1 MSFAKRTGKSSG
13 KAPSTTPPVSPS
25 SMSPT
30 DLRALA
36 QALSD
41 QVQTLTAELQTA
53 QDAQDQAA
61 SLHTA
66 QLQTLRT
73 QIHDQAMEIQGW
85 EHRAASR
92 SQDLRLLL
100 ADQAVEIR
108 DLTGRLDRAS
118 RQRDVMRDDND
129 HLLREMAL
137 AGSEI
142 HQLQSQ
148 IHDLERDLE
157 DSQTA
162 RAAADVSLDR
172 LRDELR
178 LNQEEVVTNDY
189 VGSAHDGSALGS
201 ARGGSP
207 APNPPPSSPDELQD
221 TKESLERASAGRDYA
236 LEEFVRMTRLRDEI
250 QTKLADSELQ
260 RDKAAT
266 EWAAAKR
273 AQTELESKLRRT
285 SDKLKE
291 AYATAAKLR
300 DQLAAAQTQQQQLVL
315 ERDRGLSER
324 DLARRRLALVT
335 AAVSDPLPPLSGPSQ
350 AASVSAPLSEKAL
363 YHNRLLYVVGAAQQR
378 SRRASPAPTTV
389 FSPSRH
395 ISPAKRTGKSSGK
408 APSTTPPVSETLTAE
423 LQTAQDAQDQ
433 AASLHTAQLQ
443 TLRTQIH
450 DQAMEIQGWEHRAAS
465 RSQDLRLLLADQ
477 AVEIRDLTGRLDRAS
492 RQRDVMRD
500 DNDHLLR
507 ETALAGSEIH
517 QLQSQIH
524 DLERDLEDSQ
534 TAMAAAD
541 VSLDRLRDELRLT
554 QEEVVTNDYVGF
566 AHDGSAL
573 GSARGG
579 SPDAALA
586 QLSEELQ
593 DTKESLERASAGRD
607 YALEEFVRMTRL
619 RDEIQAKLADS
630 GLQRDK
636 ATTEWADAERTQTE
650 LESKLRRMSD
660 KLKKADAT
668 TAKLQDQLSAAQTQ
682 QQQLILERDRGLS
695 ERDLARRRLALVTAA
710 VSDPLPPLSGPSQAA
725 SVSAPLPT
733 VSGADSSTA
742 KRPRSTSPAPST
754 GSSRPHKQA
763 RASPKAKPKT
773 TPVSKS
779 APQAGSTSVSKAGS
793 TPAPKTSVS
802 PSKSDAGSKSG
813 STARSKSTSASKTGS
828 AATSKAGVGSK
839 AGSTAATS
847 KSGSGPKTG
856 STASKTGSV
865 ASSKTG
871 SAVSKTRS
879 TAKTGST
886 SKTGSTAG
894 PSVTTPAVP
903 RPASIGHPPARAG
916 PGKGKAKRVIPPGCG
931 LGSSEDDEGEESD
944 WSDGSGPPNR
954 SSSKHTSSSGPYPFT
969 VSDGGDDDDDD
980 DDGSPEDS
988 EEAQAAEDAL
998 EEDTRRALSQSRS
1011 EARRRSLSTP
1021 PPQVA
1026 GTAGSGGDT
1035 AGSAIQVDSDGG
1047 SGSDGGRGSPRGD
1060 GLLGSGGGGSP
1071 GGRSPGSGGGGS
1083 PHGGGSPGSPHG
1095 GGSPGSSH
1103 GMLPVAPFGPDAA
1116 FIPGR
1121 RAPVA
1126 FATRD
1131 IESWSAKKLNRVA
1144 VISMKITVLFPELPF
1159 RAEWIFPRTADAIP
1173 RAGSVDSLITRPLV
1187 EELTSAA
1194 PWDTLVTTPVDPV
1207 SFRGD
1212 VRGRLGVFDRAFR
1225 DFASKHRVAIWEGTH
1240 RFPISRSQL
1249 QGSTWLSN
1257 FNKQRGNRR
1266 SHAGRAWKRVLVIL
1280 VLAIQDGW
1288 CDVDILLDPS
1298 FLHLPRRGDKVA
1310 WFPGSV
1316 SCQAN
1321 LEDPNLH
1328 RPEPTSLLE
1337 ALREIDEAEPWR
1349 IRFRGDLS
1357 QHPGRQIQRLVGK
1370 FFNVQPK
1377 TT

>member
-1 MSFAKRTGKSSG
+1 
-13 KAPSTTPPVSPS
+13 
-25 SMSPT
+25 MSPT
-30 DLRALA
+30 DLRVLA

-61 SLHTA
+61 SLHAT
-66 QLQTLRT
+66 QLQTLRA
-73 QIHDQAMEIQGW
+73 QVHDQAMEIQGW

-142 HQLQSQ
+142 HQLQSR

-157 DSQTA
+157 DAQTA

-178 LNQEEVVTNDY
+178 LTQEEVVTNDY
-189 VGSAHDGSALGS
+189 VGSTHGGSALGS

-207 APNPPPSSPDELQD
+207 APNPPPSSPDVALAQLSEELQD
-221 TKESLERASAGRDYA
+221 TKESLEKASAGRDYA
-236 LEEFVRMTRLRDEI
+236 LEEF
-250 QTKLADSELQ
+250 
-260 RDKAAT
+260 AAT
-266 EWAAAKR
+266 EWADAKR

-291 AYATAAKLR
+291 ADATAAKLR

-350 AASVSAPLSEKAL
+350 AASVSAS
-363 YHNRLLYVVGAAQQR
+363 
-378 SRRASPAPTTV
+378 
-389 FSPSRH
+389 
-395 ISPAKRTGKSSGK
+395 
-408 APSTTPPVSETLTAE
+408 
-423 LQTAQDAQDQ
+423 
-433 AASLHTAQLQ
+433 
-443 TLRTQIH
+443 
-450 DQAMEIQGWEHRAAS
+450 
-465 RSQDLRLLLADQ
+465 
-477 AVEIRDLTGRLDRAS
+477 
-492 RQRDVMRD
+492 
-500 DNDHLLR
+500 
-507 ETALAGSEIH
+507 
-517 QLQSQIH
+517 
-524 DLERDLEDSQ
+524 
-534 TAMAAAD
+534 
-541 VSLDRLRDELRLT
+541 
-554 QEEVVTNDYVGF
+554 
-566 AHDGSAL
+566 
-573 GSARGG
+573 
-579 SPDAALA
+579 
-586 QLSEELQ
+586 
-593 DTKESLERASAGRD
+593 
-607 YALEEFVRMTRL
+607 
-619 RDEIQAKLADS
+619 
-630 GLQRDK
+630 
-636 ATTEWADAERTQTE
+636 
-650 LESKLRRMSD
+650 
-660 KLKKADAT
+660 
-668 TAKLQDQLSAAQTQ
+668 
-682 QQQLILERDRGLS
+682 
-695 ERDLARRRLALVTAA
+695 
-710 VSDPLPPLSGPSQAA
+710 
-725 SVSAPLPT
+725 LPT
-733 VSGADSSTA
+733 VSGADSSAA
-742 KRPRSTSPAPST
+742 KRPRSASPAPST
-754 GSSRPHKQA
+754 GSSRPHKQT
-763 RASPKAKPKT
+763 RASPKTKPKT
-773 TPVSKS
+773 TPVSKSAPQAGSTSKS

-793 TPAPKTSVS
+793 TPASKTSAS
-802 PSKSDAGSKSG
+802 PSKLGAGSKSG

-871 SAVSKTRS
+871 SAVSKSRS

-931 LGSSEDDEGEESD
+931 LGSSEDDEDEEAD

-969 VSDGGDDDDDD
+969 LSDECDDDDDD

-1047 SGSDGGRGSPRGD
+1047 SGSDGGRGSPRGG

-1071 GGRSPGSGGGGS
+1071 GS

-1103 GMLPVAPFGPDAA
+1103 GGGSPGSVLIPAPPNSSLPGMLPVAPFGPDAA

-1131 IESWSAKKLNRVA
+1131 IEPWSAKKLNRVA

-1173 RAGSVDSLITRPLV
+1173 RAGYVDSLITRPLV

-1212 VRGRLGVFDRAFR
+1212 VRGRLGVFVRAFR

-1240 RFPISRSQL
+1240 RFPISRNQL

-1316 SCQAN
+1316 SRQAN

-1349 IRFRGDLS
+1349 IQFRGDLS

-1370 FFNVQPK
+1370 FFSVQPK

>member
-1 MSFAKRTGKSSG
+1 MSPAKRTGKSSG

-30 DLRALA
+30 DLRVLA

-61 SLHTA
+61 SLHTT
-66 QLQTLRT
+66 QLQTLRA
-73 QIHDQAMEIQGW
+73 QVHDQAMEIQGW

-118 RQRDVMRDDND
+118 RQRDVMPDDND
-129 HLLREMAL
+129 HFLREMAL

-142 HQLQSQ
+142 HQLQSR

-162 RAAADVSLDR
+162 RAAT
-172 LRDELR
+172 DE
-178 LNQEEVVTNDY
+178 
-189 VGSAHDGSALGS
+189 
-201 ARGGSP
+201 
-207 APNPPPSSPDELQD
+207 
-221 TKESLERASAGRDYA
+221 
-236 LEEFVRMTRLRDEI
+236 
-250 QTKLADSELQ
+250 
-260 RDKAAT
+260 
-266 EWAAAKR
+266 
-273 AQTELESKLRRT
+273 
-285 SDKLKE
+285 
-291 AYATAAKLR
+291 
-300 DQLAAAQTQQQQLVL
+300 
-315 ERDRGLSER
+315 
-324 DLARRRLALVT
+324 
-335 AAVSDPLPPLSGPSQ
+335 
-350 AASVSAPLSEKAL
+350 
-363 YHNRLLYVVGAAQQR
+363 
-378 SRRASPAPTTV
+378 
-389 FSPSRH
+389 
-395 ISPAKRTGKSSGK
+395 
-408 APSTTPPVSETLTAE
+408 
-423 LQTAQDAQDQ
+423 
-433 AASLHTAQLQ
+433 
-443 TLRTQIH
+443 
-450 DQAMEIQGWEHRAAS
+450 
-465 RSQDLRLLLADQ
+465 
-477 AVEIRDLTGRLDRAS
+477 
-492 RQRDVMRD
+492 
-500 DNDHLLR
+500 
-507 ETALAGSEIH
+507 
-517 QLQSQIH
+517 
-524 DLERDLEDSQ
+524 
-534 TAMAAAD
+534 
-541 VSLDRLRDELRLT
+541 SLDRLRDELRLT
-554 QEEVVTNDYVGF
+554 QEEVVTNDYVGST
-566 AHDGSAL
+566 HGGSAL

-579 SPDAALA
+579 SPAPNPPPSSPDVALA

-630 GLQRDK
+630 ELQRDK

-710 VSDPLPPLSGPSQAA
+710 VSDPLPSLSGPSQAA

-779 APQAGSTSVSKAGS
+779 ASQAGSTSVSKAGS

-828 AATSKAGVGSK
+828 TTTSKSGSGPQIGSTASKTGPVATSKTGSTVSK
-839 AGSTAATS
+839 PGSTSKTGSTAAAS

-856 STASKTGSV
+856 STTSKTGS
-865 ASSKTG
+865 T
-871 SAVSKTRS
+871 AVSKP
-879 TAKTGST
+879 GST

-903 RPASIGHPPARAG
+903 QSASTNPPPARTG

-931 LGSSEDDEGEESD
+931 LGSSEDDEDEESD
-944 WSDGSGPPNR
+944 WSDGSGPPDR
-954 SSSKHTSSSGPYPFT
+954 SSSKRTPSSGPYPFT
-969 VSDGGDDDDDD
+969 LSDEDDDDDD
-980 DDGSPEDS
+980 DDDESPEDS
-988 EEAQAAEDAL
+988 EEARTAEEAL

-1035 AGSAIQVDSDGG
+1035 AGSAIHVDSDGG
-1047 SGSDGGRGSPRGD
+1047 SGSDGGRGSPR
-1060 GLLGSGGGGSP
+1060 
-1071 GGRSPGSGGGGS
+1071 GGS

-1095 GGSPGSSH
+1095 GGSPGSPHGGGSPGSPH
-1103 GMLPVAPFGPDAA
+1103 GGGSPGSPHGGGSPGSVLIPAPPNSSLPGMLPVAPFGPDAA

-1126 FATRD
+1126 FAARD
-1131 IESWSAKKLNRVA
+1131 IEPWSAKKLNRVA

-1173 RAGSVDSLITRPLV
+1173 RAGYVDSLITRPLV

-1212 VRGRLGVFDRAFR
+1212 VRGRLGVFVRAFR

-1240 RFPISRSQL
+1240 RFPISRNQL

-1316 SCQAN
+1316 SRQAN

-1349 IRFRGDLS
+1349 IQFRGDLS

>member
-1 MSFAKRTGKSSG
+1 TPRQDHSLISEKALHHNRLLYVVGAAQQRPRRASPASTTAFSPSRHMSPAKRTGKSSG
-13 KAPSTTPPVSPS
+13 KVPSTTPPVSPT

-30 DLRALA
+30 DLRVLA

-61 SLHTA
+61 SLHTT
-66 QLQTLRT
+66 QLQTLRA

-118 RQRDVMRDDND
+118 RQRDGDDND

-142 HQLQSQ
+142 HQLQSR

-178 LNQEEVVTNDY
+178 LTQEEVVTNDY

-207 APNPPPSSPDELQD
+207 APNPPPSSPDVALAQLSEELQD

-260 RDKAAT
+260 RDKA
-266 EWAAAKR
+266 
-273 AQTELESKLRRT
+273 
-285 SDKLKE
+285 
-291 AYATAAKLR
+291 
-300 DQLAAAQTQQQQLVL
+300 
-315 ERDRGLSER
+315 
-324 DLARRRLALVT
+324 
-335 AAVSDPLPPLSGPSQ
+335 
-350 AASVSAPLSEKAL
+350 
-363 YHNRLLYVVGAAQQR
+363 
-378 SRRASPAPTTV
+378 
-389 FSPSRH
+389 
-395 ISPAKRTGKSSGK
+395 
-408 APSTTPPVSETLTAE
+408 
-423 LQTAQDAQDQ
+423 
-433 AASLHTAQLQ
+433 
-443 TLRTQIH
+443 
-450 DQAMEIQGWEHRAAS
+450 
-465 RSQDLRLLLADQ
+465 
-477 AVEIRDLTGRLDRAS
+477 
-492 RQRDVMRD
+492 
-500 DNDHLLR
+500 
-507 ETALAGSEIH
+507 
-517 QLQSQIH
+517 
-524 DLERDLEDSQ
+524 
-534 TAMAAAD
+534 
-541 VSLDRLRDELRLT
+541 
-554 QEEVVTNDYVGF
+554 
-566 AHDGSAL
+566 
-573 GSARGG
+573 
-579 SPDAALA
+579 
-586 QLSEELQ
+586 
-593 DTKESLERASAGRD
+593 
-607 YALEEFVRMTRL
+607 
-619 RDEIQAKLADS
+619 
-630 GLQRDK
+630 
-636 ATTEWADAERTQTE
+636 TTEWADAERALTE

-695 ERDLARRRLALVTAA
+695 ERDLAHRRLALVTAA

-773 TPVSKS
+773 NPVSKS

-793 TPAPKTSVS
+793 TPAPKTSIS

-813 STARSKSTSASKTGS
+813 STARSKSTSASKTGPV
-828 AATSKAGVGSK
+828 ATSKTGSTVSK
-839 AGSTAATS
+839 PGSTSKTGSTAAAS

-856 STASKTGSV
+856 PTASKAGSV
-865 ASSKTG
+865 APSKTG
-871 SAVSKTRS
+871 SAVSKSGS

-886 SKTGSTAG
+886 AVSKSGSASKTGSTAG
-894 PSVTTPAVP
+894 PSVTTPIVP
-903 RPASIGHPPARAG
+903 QSASTNPPPARTG

-931 LGSSEDDEGEESD
+931 LGSSEDDEDEESD

-954 SSSKHTSSSGPYPFT
+954 SSSKRTPSAGPYPFT
-969 VSDGGDDDDDD
+969 LSDEDADDDDDD
-980 DDGSPEDS
+980 DESPEDS
-988 EEAQAAEDAL
+988 EEARTAEEAL

-1026 GTAGSGGDT
+1026 GTAGSGGAT
-1035 AGSAIQVDSDGG
+1035 AGSAIHVDSDGG
-1047 SGSDGGRGSPRGD
+1047 SGSDGGRGSPRGG
-1060 GLLGSGGGGSP
+1060 GLLGSGGGGAP
-1071 GGRSPGSGGGGS
+1071 GGGSPGSGGGGS

-1095 GGSPGSSH
+1095 GGSPGSPHGGGSPGSVLIPAPPNSSLP

-1121 RAPVA
+1121 RAP
-1126 FATRD
+1126 
-1131 IESWSAKKLNRVA
+1131 
-1144 VISMKITVLFPELPF
+1144 ITVLFPELPF

-1173 RAGSVDSLITRPLV
+1173 SAGYVDSLITRPLV

-1212 VRGRLGVFDRAFR
+1212 VRGRLGVFVRAFR

-1240 RFPISRSQL
+1240 RFPISRNQL
-1249 QGSTWLSN
+1249 QGLTWLSN

-1298 FLHLPRRGDKVA
+1298 FLHLPRRGD
-1310 WFPGSV
+1310 
-1316 SCQAN
+1316 
-1321 LEDPNLH
+1321 
-1328 RPEPTSLLE
+1328 
-1337 ALREIDEAEPWR
+1337 
-1349 IRFRGDLS
+1349 
-1357 QHPGRQIQRLVGK
+1357 
-1370 FFNVQPK
+1370 
-1377 TT
+1377 

>member
-1 MSFAKRTGKSSG
+1 HFTTIASCTWSALHNSVHDVHHQHPQPLSPLRDTCLPPSVPDKSSG
-13 KAPSTTPPVSPS
+13 KVPSTTPPASPS

-30 DLRALA
+30 DLRVLA

-61 SLHTA
+61 SLHTT
-66 QLQTLRT
+66 QLQTLRA

-142 HQLQSQ
+142 HQLQSR

-178 LNQEEVVTNDY
+178 LTQEEVVTNDY
-189 VGSAHDGSALGS
+189 VGSTHGGSALGS

-207 APNPPPSSPDELQD
+207 APNPPPSSPD
-221 TKESLERASAGRDYA
+221 
-236 LEEFVRMTRLRDEI
+236 V
-250 QTKLADSELQ
+250 
-260 RDKAAT
+260 
-266 EWAAAKR
+266 
-273 AQTELESKLRRT
+273 
-285 SDKLKE
+285 
-291 AYATAAKLR
+291 
-300 DQLAAAQTQQQQLVL
+300 
-315 ERDRGLSER
+315 
-324 DLARRRLALVT
+324 
-335 AAVSDPLPPLSGPSQ
+335 
-350 AASVSAPLSEKAL
+350 
-363 YHNRLLYVVGAAQQR
+363 
-378 SRRASPAPTTV
+378 
-389 FSPSRH
+389 
-395 ISPAKRTGKSSGK
+395 
-408 APSTTPPVSETLTAE
+408 
-423 LQTAQDAQDQ
+423 
-433 AASLHTAQLQ
+433 
-443 TLRTQIH
+443 
-450 DQAMEIQGWEHRAAS
+450 
-465 RSQDLRLLLADQ
+465 
-477 AVEIRDLTGRLDRAS
+477 
-492 RQRDVMRD
+492 
-500 DNDHLLR
+500 
-507 ETALAGSEIH
+507 
-517 QLQSQIH
+517 
-524 DLERDLEDSQ
+524 
-534 TAMAAAD
+534 
-541 VSLDRLRDELRLT
+541 
-554 QEEVVTNDYVGF
+554 
-566 AHDGSAL
+566 
-573 GSARGG
+573 
-579 SPDAALA
+579 ALA

-619 RDEIQAKLADS
+619 RDEIQMKLADS
-630 GLQRDK
+630 ELQRDK
-636 ATTEWADAERTQTE
+636 ATTEWADAERALTE
-650 LESKLRRMSD
+650 LESKLRRMITPYSLVIVNLGD

-668 TAKLQDQLSAAQTQ
+668 TAKLQDQLSAVQTQ

-742 KRPRSTSPAPST
+742 KRPRSTSPTPST

-802 PSKSDAGSKSG
+802 PSKSGAESKSG
-813 STARSKSTSASKTGS
+813 STARSKSTSASKTGPV
-828 AATSKAGVGSK
+828 ATSKTGSTVSK
-839 AGSTAATS
+839 PGSTVSKPGSTSKTGSTAAAS

-856 STASKTGSV
+856 STASKAGSV
-865 ASSKTG
+865 APSKTG
-871 SAVSKTRS
+871 SAVSKSGS

-886 SKTGSTAG
+886 AASKSGSASKTGSTAG
-894 PSVTTPAVP
+894 PSVTTPIVP
-903 RPASIGHPPARAG
+903 QSASTNPPPARTG

-931 LGSSEDDEGEESD
+931 LGSSEDDEDEESD

-954 SSSKHTSSSGPYPFT
+954 SSSKRTPSVGPYPFT
-969 VSDGGDDDDDD
+969 LSDEDADDDDDD
-980 DDGSPEDS
+980 DESPEDS
-988 EEAQAAEDAL
+988 EEARTAEEAL
-998 EEDTRRALSQSRS
+998 KEDTRRALSQSRS

-1026 GTAGSGGDT
+1026 GTAGSGGAT
-1035 AGSAIQVDSDGG
+1035 AGSAIRVDSDGG
-1047 SGSDGGRGSPRGD
+1047 SGSDGGRGSPRGG
-1060 GLLGSGGGGSP
+1060 GLLGSGGGGAP
-1071 GGRSPGSGGGGS
+1071 GGGSPGSGGGGRLMVVDLQDR
-1083 PHGGGSPGSPHG
+1083 P
-1095 GGSPGSSH
+1095 
-1103 GMLPVAPFGPDAA
+1103 MVADPRDRLTVADPRDRLTVAD
-1116 FIPGR
+1116 PLDL

-1126 FATRD
+1126 FAARD
-1131 IESWSAKKLNRVA
+1131 IEPWSAKKLNRVA
-1144 VISMKITVLFPELPF
+1144 IISMKITVLFPELPF
-1159 RAEWIFPRTADAIP
+1159 RAEWIFPRTVDAIP
-1173 RAGSVDSLITRPLV
+1173 RAGYVDSLITRPLV

-1212 VRGRLGVFDRAFR
+1212 VRGRLGVSVRAFR

-1240 RFPISRSQL
+1240 RFPISRNQL

-1288 CDVDILLDPS
+1288 CDVDILLIHPSCIFPDAGIRWLGFRDPY
-1298 FLHLPRRGDKVA
+1298 PVK
-1310 WFPGSV
+1310 
-1316 SCQAN
+1316 
-1321 LEDPNLH
+1321 
-1328 RPEPTSLLE
+1328 PT
-1337 ALREIDEAEPWR
+1337 W
-1349 IRFRGDLS
+1349 
-1357 QHPGRQIQRLVGK
+1357 
-1370 FFNVQPK
+1370 
-1377 TT
+1377 

>member
-1 MSFAKRTGKSSG
+1 MSPAKRTGKSSG
-13 KAPSTTPPVSPS
+13 KAPSTTPPASPS

-30 DLRALA
+30 DLRVLA

-41 QVQTLTAELQTA
+41 QVQALTAELQTA

-61 SLHTA
+61 SLHTT
-66 QLQTLRT
+66 QLPTLRA

-178 LNQEEVVTNDY
+178 LTQEEVVTSDY

-207 APNPPPSSPDELQD
+207 APNPPPSSPD
-221 TKESLERASAGRDYA
+221 
-236 LEEFVRMTRLRDEI
+236 V
-250 QTKLADSELQ
+250 
-260 RDKAAT
+260 
-266 EWAAAKR
+266 
-273 AQTELESKLRRT
+273 
-285 SDKLKE
+285 
-291 AYATAAKLR
+291 
-300 DQLAAAQTQQQQLVL
+300 
-315 ERDRGLSER
+315 
-324 DLARRRLALVT
+324 
-335 AAVSDPLPPLSGPSQ
+335 
-350 AASVSAPLSEKAL
+350 
-363 YHNRLLYVVGAAQQR
+363 
-378 SRRASPAPTTV
+378 
-389 FSPSRH
+389 
-395 ISPAKRTGKSSGK
+395 
-408 APSTTPPVSETLTAE
+408 
-423 LQTAQDAQDQ
+423 
-433 AASLHTAQLQ
+433 
-443 TLRTQIH
+443 
-450 DQAMEIQGWEHRAAS
+450 
-465 RSQDLRLLLADQ
+465 
-477 AVEIRDLTGRLDRAS
+477 
-492 RQRDVMRD
+492 
-500 DNDHLLR
+500 
-507 ETALAGSEIH
+507 
-517 QLQSQIH
+517 
-524 DLERDLEDSQ
+524 
-534 TAMAAAD
+534 
-541 VSLDRLRDELRLT
+541 
-554 QEEVVTNDYVGF
+554 
-566 AHDGSAL
+566 
-573 GSARGG
+573 
-579 SPDAALA
+579 ALA

-630 GLQRDK
+630 ELQRDK
-636 ATTEWADAERTQTE
+636 ATTEWADAERALTE

-660 KLKKADAT
+660 KLKKAGAT

-682 QQQLILERDRGLS
+682 QQQLILGRDRGLS

-773 TPVSKS
+773 APVSKS
-779 APQAGSTSVSKAGS
+779 APQAGSTSLSKAGS

-802 PSKSDAGSKSG
+802 PSKSGAGSKSG
-813 STARSKSTSASKTGS
+813 STARSKSTSASKTGPV
-828 AATSKAGVGSK
+828 ATSKTGSTVSK
-839 AGSTAATS
+839 PGSTSKTGSTAAAS

-856 STASKTGSV
+856 STASKAGSV
-865 ASSKTG
+865 APSKTG
-871 SAVSKTRS
+871 SAVSKSGS

-886 SKTGSTAG
+886 AVSKPGSASKTGSTAG

-903 RPASIGHPPARAG
+903 QPASTNPPPARTG

-931 LGSSEDDEGEESD
+931 LGSSEDDEDEDSD

-954 SSSKHTSSSGPYPFT
+954 SSSKRTPSAGPYPFT
-969 VSDGGDDDDDD
+969 LSDEDDDDDD
-980 DDGSPEDS
+980 DDDESPEDS
-988 EEAQAAEDAL
+988 EEARTAEEAL
-998 EEDTRRALSQSRS
+998 KEDTRRALSQSRS

-1026 GTAGSGGDT
+1026 GTAGSGGAT
-1035 AGSAIQVDSDGG
+1035 AGSAIHVDSDGG
-1047 SGSDGGRGSPRGD
+1047 SGSDG
-1060 GLLGSGGGGSP
+1060 
-1071 GGRSPGSGGGGS
+1071 S
-1083 PHGGGSPGSPHG
+1083 PHGGGSPGSVLIPA
-1095 GGSPGSSH
+1095 PPNSSLP
-1103 GMLPVAPFGPDAA
+1103 GMLPAAPFGPDAA

-1126 FATRD
+1126 FAARD
-1131 IESWSAKKLNRVA
+1131 IEPWSAKKLNRVA
-1144 VISMKITVLFPELPF
+1144 IISMKITVLFPELPF

-1173 RAGSVDSLITRPLV
+1173 RAGYVDSLITRPLV

-1212 VRGRLGVFDRAFR
+1212 VRGRLGVFVRAFR

-1240 RFPISRSQL
+1240 RFPISRNQL

-1280 VLAIQDGW
+1280 VLAIQDG
-1288 CDVDILLDPS
+1288 
-1298 FLHLPRRGDKVA
+1298 
-1310 WFPGSV
+1310 
-1316 SCQAN
+1316 
-1321 LEDPNLH
+1321 
-1328 RPEPTSLLE
+1328 
-1337 ALREIDEAEPWR
+1337 
-1349 IRFRGDLS
+1349 
-1357 QHPGRQIQRLVGK
+1357 
-1370 FFNVQPK
+1370 
-1377 TT
+1377 

>member
-1 MSFAKRTGKSSG
+1 TPRQDHSLISEKALHHNRLLYVVGAAQQRSRRASPASTTAFSSSRHMSPAKRTGKSSG
-13 KAPSTTPPVSPS
+13 KVPSTTPPVSPS

-30 DLRALA
+30 DLRVLA

-61 SLHTA
+61 SLHTT
-66 QLQTLRT
+66 QLQTLRA

-142 HQLQSQ
+142 HQLQSR

-178 LNQEEVVTNDY
+178 LTQEEVVTNDY

-207 APNPPPSSPDELQD
+207 APNPPPSSPDVALAQLSEELQD

-260 RDKAAT
+260 RDKA
-266 EWAAAKR
+266 
-273 AQTELESKLRRT
+273 
-285 SDKLKE
+285 
-291 AYATAAKLR
+291 
-300 DQLAAAQTQQQQLVL
+300 
-315 ERDRGLSER
+315 
-324 DLARRRLALVT
+324 
-335 AAVSDPLPPLSGPSQ
+335 
-350 AASVSAPLSEKAL
+350 
-363 YHNRLLYVVGAAQQR
+363 
-378 SRRASPAPTTV
+378 
-389 FSPSRH
+389 
-395 ISPAKRTGKSSGK
+395 
-408 APSTTPPVSETLTAE
+408 
-423 LQTAQDAQDQ
+423 
-433 AASLHTAQLQ
+433 
-443 TLRTQIH
+443 
-450 DQAMEIQGWEHRAAS
+450 
-465 RSQDLRLLLADQ
+465 
-477 AVEIRDLTGRLDRAS
+477 
-492 RQRDVMRD
+492 
-500 DNDHLLR
+500 
-507 ETALAGSEIH
+507 
-517 QLQSQIH
+517 
-524 DLERDLEDSQ
+524 
-534 TAMAAAD
+534 
-541 VSLDRLRDELRLT
+541 
-554 QEEVVTNDYVGF
+554 
-566 AHDGSAL
+566 
-573 GSARGG
+573 
-579 SPDAALA
+579 
-586 QLSEELQ
+586 
-593 DTKESLERASAGRD
+593 
-607 YALEEFVRMTRL
+607 
-619 RDEIQAKLADS
+619 
-630 GLQRDK
+630 
-636 ATTEWADAERTQTE
+636 TTEWADAERALTE

-773 TPVSKS
+773 NPVSKS

-802 PSKSDAGSKSG
+802 PSKSGAGSKSG
-813 STARSKSTSASKTGS
+813 STARSKSTSASKTGPV
-828 AATSKAGVGSK
+828 ATSKTGSTVSK
-839 AGSTAATS
+839 PGSTSKTGSTAAAS

-856 STASKTGSV
+856 STASKAGSV
-865 ASSKTG
+865 APSKTG
-871 SAVSKTRS
+871 SAVSKSGS

-886 SKTGSTAG
+886 AVSKSGSASKTGSTAG
-894 PSVTTPAVP
+894 PSVTTPIVP
-903 RPASIGHPPARAG
+903 QSASTNPPPARTG

-931 LGSSEDDEGEESD
+931 LGSSEDDEDEESD

-954 SSSKHTSSSGPYPFT
+954 SSSKRTPSAGPYPFT
-969 VSDGGDDDDDD
+969 LSDEDADDATMTTRVQRIQRRLEPLRRPWRKTRGGLYPNPDPKPGGDP
-980 DDGSPEDS
+980 S
-988 EEAQAAEDAL
+988 
-998 EEDTRRALSQSRS
+998 
-1011 EARRRSLSTP
+1011 RRRLHKSLAQPDPEAPLRDLRSAST
-1021 PPQVA
+1021 V
-1026 GTAGSGGDT
+1026 T
-1035 AGSAIQVDSDGG
+1035 VDRAVMVG
-1047 SGSDGGRGSPRGD
+1047 GGRLVVADSLD
-1060 GLLGSGGGGSP
+1060 LAE
-1071 GGRSPGSGGGGS
+1071 GGRLVADLPDLVEGGS

-1095 GGSPGSSH
+1095 GGSPGSPHGGGSPGSVLIPAPPNSSLP

-1126 FATRD
+1126 FAARD
-1131 IESWSAKKLNRVA
+1131 IEPWSAKKLNRVA
-1144 VISMKITVLFPELPF
+1144 IISMKITVLFPELPF

-1173 RAGSVDSLITRPLV
+1173 RAGYVDSLITRPLV

-1212 VRGRLGVFDRAFR
+1212 VRGRLGVFVRAFR

-1240 RFPISRSQL
+1240 RFPISRNQL

-1298 FLHLPRRGDKVA
+1298 FLHLPRRGD
-1310 WFPGSV
+1310 
-1316 SCQAN
+1316 
-1321 LEDPNLH
+1321 
-1328 RPEPTSLLE
+1328 
-1337 ALREIDEAEPWR
+1337 
-1349 IRFRGDLS
+1349 
-1357 QHPGRQIQRLVGK
+1357 
-1370 FFNVQPK
+1370 
-1377 TT
+1377 

>member
-1 MSFAKRTGKSSG
+1 MSPAKRTGKSSG

-30 DLRALA
+30 DLRVLA

-61 SLHTA
+61 SLHAT
-66 QLQTLRT
+66 QLQTLRA
-73 QIHDQAMEIQGW
+73 QVHDQAMEIQGW

-118 RQRDVMRDDND
+118 RQRD
-129 HLLREMAL
+129 
-137 AGSEI
+137 
-142 HQLQSQ
+142 
-148 IHDLERDLE
+148 
-157 DSQTA
+157 TA
-162 RAAADVSLDR
+162 RAAV
-172 LRDELR
+172 
-178 LNQEEVVTNDY
+178 
-189 VGSAHDGSALGS
+189 
-201 ARGGSP
+201 
-207 APNPPPSSPDELQD
+207 
-221 TKESLERASAGRDYA
+221 
-236 LEEFVRMTRLRDEI
+236 
-250 QTKLADSELQ
+250 
-260 RDKAAT
+260 
-266 EWAAAKR
+266 
-273 AQTELESKLRRT
+273 
-285 SDKLKE
+285 
-291 AYATAAKLR
+291 
-300 DQLAAAQTQQQQLVL
+300 
-315 ERDRGLSER
+315 
-324 DLARRRLALVT
+324 
-335 AAVSDPLPPLSGPSQ
+335 
-350 AASVSAPLSEKAL
+350 
-363 YHNRLLYVVGAAQQR
+363 
-378 SRRASPAPTTV
+378 
-389 FSPSRH
+389 
-395 ISPAKRTGKSSGK
+395 
-408 APSTTPPVSETLTAE
+408 
-423 LQTAQDAQDQ
+423 
-433 AASLHTAQLQ
+433 
-443 TLRTQIH
+443 
-450 DQAMEIQGWEHRAAS
+450 
-465 RSQDLRLLLADQ
+465 
-477 AVEIRDLTGRLDRAS
+477 
-492 RQRDVMRD
+492 
-500 DNDHLLR
+500 
-507 ETALAGSEIH
+507 
-517 QLQSQIH
+517 
-524 DLERDLEDSQ
+524 
-534 TAMAAAD
+534 D

-554 QEEVVTNDYVGF
+554 QEEVVTNDYVGST
-566 AHDGSAL
+566 HGGSAL

-579 SPDAALA
+579 SPAPNPPPSSPDVALA

-630 GLQRDK
+630 ELQRDK
-636 ATTEWADAERTQTE
+636 AATEWADANRTQTE
-650 LESKLRRMSD
+650 LESKLRRTRSRCD
-660 KLKKADAT
+660 HRETPGSTLRSPNSVATADPGARSWLVEAGFGTST
-668 TAKLQDQLSAAQTQ
+668 TGAGDSCRFGST
-682 QQQLILERDRGLS
+682 S
-695 ERDLARRRLALVTAA
+695 
-710 VSDPLPPLSGPSQAA
+710 PLSGPSQAA

-733 VSGADSSTA
+733 VSGADSSAA
-742 KRPRSTSPAPST
+742 KRPRSASPAPST

-763 RASPKAKPKT
+763 RASPKTKPKT

-793 TPAPKTSVS
+793 TPASKTSAS
-802 PSKSDAGSKSG
+802 PSKLGAGSKSG

-828 AATSKAGVGSK
+828 TATSKSGSGPQTGSTASKTGPVATSKAGVGSK

-865 ASSKTG
+865 APSKTG
-871 SAVSKTRS
+871 SAVSKSGS

-903 RPASIGHPPARAG
+903 RPASIDHPPARAG

-931 LGSSEDDEGEESD
+931 LGSSEDDEDEESD

-969 VSDGGDDDDDD
+969 LSDEDDDDDDD

-988 EEAQAAEDAL
+988 EEAQAAEDVL

-1047 SGSDGGRGSPRGD
+1047 SGSDGGRGSPRGG

-1071 GGRSPGSGGGGS
+1071 GGGSPGSGGGGSPHGGRSPGS

-1103 GMLPVAPFGPDAA
+1103 GGGSPGSVLIPAPPNSSLPGMLPVAPFGPDAA

-1131 IESWSAKKLNRVA
+1131 IEPWSAKKLNRVA

-1173 RAGSVDSLITRPLV
+1173 RAGYVDSLITRPLV

-1212 VRGRLGVFDRAFR
+1212 VRGRLGVFVRAFR

-1240 RFPISRSQL
+1240 RFPISRNQL

-1316 SCQAN
+1316 SRQAN
-1321 LEDPNLH
+1321 LEDPSLH
-1328 RPEPTSLLE
+1328 HPEPTSLLE

-1349 IRFRGDLS
+1349 IQFRGDLS

>member
-1 MSFAKRTGKSSG
+1 MSPAKRTGKSSG

-30 DLRALA
+30 DLRVLA

-162 RAAADVSLDR
+162 GAAADVSLDR

-178 LNQEEVVTNDY
+178 LTKEEVVTNDY
-189 VGSAHDGSALGS
+189 VGSAHGGSALGS

-207 APNPPPSSPDELQD
+207 APNPPPSSPD
-221 TKESLERASAGRDYA
+221 
-236 LEEFVRMTRLRDEI
+236 V
-250 QTKLADSELQ
+250 
-260 RDKAAT
+260 
-266 EWAAAKR
+266 
-273 AQTELESKLRRT
+273 
-285 SDKLKE
+285 
-291 AYATAAKLR
+291 
-300 DQLAAAQTQQQQLVL
+300 
-315 ERDRGLSER
+315 
-324 DLARRRLALVT
+324 
-335 AAVSDPLPPLSGPSQ
+335 
-350 AASVSAPLSEKAL
+350 
-363 YHNRLLYVVGAAQQR
+363 
-378 SRRASPAPTTV
+378 
-389 FSPSRH
+389 
-395 ISPAKRTGKSSGK
+395 
-408 APSTTPPVSETLTAE
+408 
-423 LQTAQDAQDQ
+423 
-433 AASLHTAQLQ
+433 
-443 TLRTQIH
+443 
-450 DQAMEIQGWEHRAAS
+450 
-465 RSQDLRLLLADQ
+465 
-477 AVEIRDLTGRLDRAS
+477 
-492 RQRDVMRD
+492 
-500 DNDHLLR
+500 
-507 ETALAGSEIH
+507 
-517 QLQSQIH
+517 
-524 DLERDLEDSQ
+524 
-534 TAMAAAD
+534 
-541 VSLDRLRDELRLT
+541 
-554 QEEVVTNDYVGF
+554 
-566 AHDGSAL
+566 
-573 GSARGG
+573 
-579 SPDAALA
+579 ALA

-630 GLQRDK
+630 ELQRDK
-636 ATTEWADAERTQTE
+636 ATTEWADAERALTE

-856 STASKTGSV
+856 STASKTGS
-865 ASSKTG
+865 
-871 SAVSKTRS
+871 
-879 TAKTGST
+879 
-886 SKTGSTAG
+886 TGSTAG

-931 LGSSEDDEGEESD
+931 LGSSEDDEDEESD

-969 VSDGGDDDDDD
+969 LSDGGDDDDDD

-1083 PHGGGSPGSPHG
+1083 PHGGGSSGSPHGGGSPGSPHG

-1103 GMLPVAPFGPDAA
+1103 GGGSPGSVLIPAPPNSSLPGMLPVAPFGPDAA

-1131 IESWSAKKLNRVA
+1131 IEPWSAKKLNRVA

-1173 RAGSVDSLITRPLV
+1173 RAGYVDSLITRPLV

-1212 VRGRLGVFDRAFR
+1212 VRGRLGVFVRAFR

-1240 RFPISRSQL
+1240 RFPISRNQL

-1316 SCQAN
+1316 SRQAN

-1349 IRFRGDLS
+1349 IQFRGDLS

-1370 FFNVQPK
+1370 FFNV
-1377 TT
+1377 

>member
-1 MSFAKRTGKSSG
+1 
-13 KAPSTTPPVSPS
+13 
-25 SMSPT
+25 
-30 DLRALA
+30 
-36 QALSD
+36 
-41 QVQTLTAELQTA
+41 
-53 QDAQDQAA
+53 
-61 SLHTA
+61 
-66 QLQTLRT
+66 
-73 QIHDQAMEIQGW
+73 MEIQGW

-162 RAAADVSLDR
+162 
-172 LRDELR
+172 
-178 LNQEEVVTNDY
+178 
-189 VGSAHDGSALGS
+189 G
-201 ARGGSP
+201 
-207 APNPPPSSPDELQD
+207 
-221 TKESLERASAGRDYA
+221 
-236 LEEFVRMTRLRDEI
+236 
-250 QTKLADSELQ
+250 
-260 RDKAAT
+260 
-266 EWAAAKR
+266 
-273 AQTELESKLRRT
+273 
-285 SDKLKE
+285 
-291 AYATAAKLR
+291 
-300 DQLAAAQTQQQQLVL
+300 
-315 ERDRGLSER
+315 
-324 DLARRRLALVT
+324 
-335 AAVSDPLPPLSGPSQ
+335 
-350 AASVSAPLSEKAL
+350 
-363 YHNRLLYVVGAAQQR
+363 
-378 SRRASPAPTTV
+378 
-389 FSPSRH
+389 
-395 ISPAKRTGKSSGK
+395 
-408 APSTTPPVSETLTAE
+408 
-423 LQTAQDAQDQ
+423 
-433 AASLHTAQLQ
+433 
-443 TLRTQIH
+443 
-450 DQAMEIQGWEHRAAS
+450 
-465 RSQDLRLLLADQ
+465 
-477 AVEIRDLTGRLDRAS
+477 
-492 RQRDVMRD
+492 
-500 DNDHLLR
+500 
-507 ETALAGSEIH
+507 
-517 QLQSQIH
+517 
-524 DLERDLEDSQ
+524 
-534 TAMAAAD
+534 AAAD

-554 QEEVVTNDYVGF
+554 QEEVVTNDYVGST
-566 AHDGSAL
+566 HGGSAV

-579 SPDAALA
+579 SPAPNPPPSSPDVALA

-593 DTKESLERASAGRD
+593 DTKESPERASAGRD

-630 GLQRDK
+630 ELQRDK
-636 ATTEWADAERTQTE
+636 ATTEWADAKRTHTE

-660 KLKKADAT
+660 KLKEADAT

-710 VSDPLPPLSGPSQAA
+710 VSNPLPPLSGPSQAA

-733 VSGADSSTA
+733 VSGTDSSTA

-773 TPVSKS
+773 TPVSKTAS
-779 APQAGSTSVSKAGS
+779 QAGSTSASKAGS
-793 TPAPKTSVS
+793 TSASKTSAS
-802 PSKSDAGSKSG
+802 LSKSGAGSKSG
-813 STARSKSTSASKTGS
+813 STARSKSTSVSKTGS
-828 AATSKAGVGSK
+828 ATTAKSGSGPQTGSTAPKTGSVASSKAGVGSK
-839 AGSTAATS
+839 TGSATATSKSISGPQTGCTASKTGSVASSKAGVGSKTGSTAKAGSTAVSKPGSASKTGSTAAAS

-856 STASKTGSV
+856 STTSKTGSTT
-865 ASSKTG
+865 SKTG
-871 SAVSKTRS
+871 STAVSKP
-879 TAKTGST
+879 GST

-903 RPASIGHPPARAG
+903 QSASTNPPPARTG
-916 PGKGKAKRVIPPGCG
+916 PGKGKAKRVIPPGWG
-931 LGSSEDDEGEESD
+931 LGSSEDDEDEESD
-944 WSDGSGPPNR
+944 WSDGSGPPDR
-954 SSSKHTSSSGPYPFT
+954 SSSKRTPSSGPYPFT
-969 VSDGGDDDDDD
+969 LSDEDDDDDD
-980 DDGSPEDS
+980 DDDESPEDS
-988 EEAQAAEDAL
+988 EEARAAEEGL

-1026 GTAGSGGDT
+1026 GTAGSRGAT
-1035 AGSAIQVDSDGG
+1035 AGSAIRVDSDGG
-1047 SGSDGGRGSPRGD
+1047 SGSDGGRGSPRGG
-1060 GLLGSGGGGSP
+1060 GLLGSGGGGRLVADLP
-1071 GGRSPGSGGGGS
+1071 DLVEGGRLMVVDLQDRPMVAV
-1083 PHGGGSPGSPHG
+1083 PQDRLMVADPRDRLMVADPRDRLMVADPRDHLT
-1095 GGSPGSSH
+1095 

-1126 FATRD
+1126 FAARD
-1131 IESWSAKKLNRVA
+1131 IEPWSAKKLNRVA

-1173 RAGSVDSLITRPLV
+1173 RAGYVGSLITRPLV

-1212 VRGRLGVFDRAFR
+1212 VRGRLGVFVRAFR

-1240 RFPISRSQL
+1240 RFPISRNQL
-1249 QGSTWLSN
+1249 QGLPWLSN

-1280 VLAIQDGW
+1280 VLTIQDGW

-1316 SCQAN
+1316 SRQAN

-1349 IRFRGDLS
+1349 IQFRGDLS

>member
-1 MSFAKRTGKSSG
+1 MSPAKRTGKSSG
-13 KAPSTTPPVSPS
+13 KVPFTTPPVSPS

-30 DLRALA
+30 DLRVLA

-61 SLHTA
+61 SLHTT
-66 QLQTLRT
+66 QLQTLRA

-85 EHRAASR
+85 EHRAPSR

-129 HLLREMAL
+129 HLIREMAL

-142 HQLQSQ
+142 HQLQSR
-148 IHDLERDLE
+148 IHDLGRDLE

-178 LNQEEVVTNDY
+178 LTQEEVVTSDY
-189 VGSAHDGSALGS
+189 VGSAHGGSALGS

-207 APNPPPSSPDELQD
+207 APNPPPSSPD
-221 TKESLERASAGRDYA
+221 
-236 LEEFVRMTRLRDEI
+236 V
-250 QTKLADSELQ
+250 
-260 RDKAAT
+260 
-266 EWAAAKR
+266 
-273 AQTELESKLRRT
+273 
-285 SDKLKE
+285 
-291 AYATAAKLR
+291 
-300 DQLAAAQTQQQQLVL
+300 
-315 ERDRGLSER
+315 
-324 DLARRRLALVT
+324 
-335 AAVSDPLPPLSGPSQ
+335 
-350 AASVSAPLSEKAL
+350 
-363 YHNRLLYVVGAAQQR
+363 
-378 SRRASPAPTTV
+378 
-389 FSPSRH
+389 
-395 ISPAKRTGKSSGK
+395 
-408 APSTTPPVSETLTAE
+408 
-423 LQTAQDAQDQ
+423 
-433 AASLHTAQLQ
+433 
-443 TLRTQIH
+443 
-450 DQAMEIQGWEHRAAS
+450 
-465 RSQDLRLLLADQ
+465 
-477 AVEIRDLTGRLDRAS
+477 
-492 RQRDVMRD
+492 
-500 DNDHLLR
+500 
-507 ETALAGSEIH
+507 
-517 QLQSQIH
+517 
-524 DLERDLEDSQ
+524 
-534 TAMAAAD
+534 
-541 VSLDRLRDELRLT
+541 
-554 QEEVVTNDYVGF
+554 
-566 AHDGSAL
+566 
-573 GSARGG
+573 
-579 SPDAALA
+579 ALA

-630 GLQRDK
+630 ELQRDK
-636 ATTEWADAERTQTE
+636 ATTEWADAERALTE

-668 TAKLQDQLSAAQTQ
+668 TAKLQDQLSAAQAQ

-725 SVSAPLPT
+725 SVSAPLPM

-773 TPVSKS
+773 NPVSKS
-779 APQAGSTSVSKAGS
+779 APHAGSTSVSKAGS

-802 PSKSDAGSKSG
+802 PSKSGARSKSG
-813 STARSKSTSASKTGS
+813 STARSKSTSASKTGPV
-828 AATSKAGVGSK
+828 ATSKTGSTVSKPGSTSK
-839 AGSTAATS
+839 AGSTAAAS

-856 STASKTGSV
+856 STASKAGSV
-865 ASSKTG
+865 APSKTG
-871 SAVSKTRS
+871 SAVSKSGS

-886 SKTGSTAG
+886 AVSKSGSASKTGSTAG
-894 PSVTTPAVP
+894 PSVTTPIVP
-903 RPASIGHPPARAG
+903 QSAATNPPPARTG

-931 LGSSEDDEGEESD
+931 LGSSEDDEDEDSD

-954 SSSKHTSSSGPYPFT
+954 SSSKRTPSAGLYSFT
-969 VSDGGDDDDDD
+969 LSDEDADDDDDD
-980 DDGSPEDS
+980 DESPEDS
-988 EEAQAAEDAL
+988 EEARTAEEAS

-1026 GTAGSGGDT
+1026 GTAGSGGAT
-1035 AGSAIQVDSDGG
+1035 AGSAIHVDSDGG
-1047 SGSDGGRGSPRGD
+1047 SGSDGGRGRLVVADSLDLAEGGAP
-1060 GLLGSGGGGSP
+1060 GGG
-1071 GGRSPGSGGGGS
+1071 SPGSGGGGS

-1095 GGSPGSSH
+1095 GGSPGSPHGGGSPGSVLIPAPPNSSLP

-1126 FATRD
+1126 FAARD
-1131 IESWSAKKLNRVA
+1131 IEHWSAKKLNRVA
-1144 VISMKITVLFPELPF
+1144 IISMKITVLFPELPF

-1173 RAGSVDSLITRPLV
+1173 GAGYVDSLITRPLV

-1212 VRGRLGVFDRAFR
+1212 VRGRLGVFVRAFR

-1240 RFPISRSQL
+1240 RFPISRDQL

-1257 FNKQRGNRR
+1257 FNKQR
-1266 SHAGRAWKRVLVIL
+1266 
-1280 VLAIQDGW
+1280 AIQDGW

-1316 SCQAN
+1316 SRQAN

-1349 IRFRGDLS
+1349 IQFRGELS
-1357 QHPGRQIQRLVGK
+1357 QHPGRQIQRLVSK

>member
-1 MSFAKRTGKSSG
+1 MSPAKRTGKSSG
-13 KAPSTTPPVSPS
+13 KAPSTTPPVSSS

-30 DLRALA
+30 DLRVLA

-41 QVQTLTAELQTA
+41 QVQTLTAEPQTA

-61 SLHTA
+61 SLHTT

-85 EHRAASR
+85 EHRATSR

-162 RAAADVSLDR
+162 
-172 LRDELR
+172 
-178 LNQEEVVTNDY
+178 
-189 VGSAHDGSALGS
+189 G
-201 ARGGSP
+201 
-207 APNPPPSSPDELQD
+207 
-221 TKESLERASAGRDYA
+221 
-236 LEEFVRMTRLRDEI
+236 
-250 QTKLADSELQ
+250 
-260 RDKAAT
+260 
-266 EWAAAKR
+266 
-273 AQTELESKLRRT
+273 
-285 SDKLKE
+285 
-291 AYATAAKLR
+291 
-300 DQLAAAQTQQQQLVL
+300 
-315 ERDRGLSER
+315 
-324 DLARRRLALVT
+324 
-335 AAVSDPLPPLSGPSQ
+335 
-350 AASVSAPLSEKAL
+350 
-363 YHNRLLYVVGAAQQR
+363 
-378 SRRASPAPTTV
+378 
-389 FSPSRH
+389 
-395 ISPAKRTGKSSGK
+395 
-408 APSTTPPVSETLTAE
+408 
-423 LQTAQDAQDQ
+423 
-433 AASLHTAQLQ
+433 
-443 TLRTQIH
+443 
-450 DQAMEIQGWEHRAAS
+450 
-465 RSQDLRLLLADQ
+465 
-477 AVEIRDLTGRLDRAS
+477 
-492 RQRDVMRD
+492 
-500 DNDHLLR
+500 
-507 ETALAGSEIH
+507 
-517 QLQSQIH
+517 
-524 DLERDLEDSQ
+524 
-534 TAMAAAD
+534 AAAD

-554 QEEVVTNDYVGF
+554 QEEVVTNDYVGS
-566 AHDGSAL
+566 AHGGSAHGGSAL

-579 SPDAALA
+579 SPAPNPPPSSPDVALA

-607 YALEEFVRMTRL
+607 YALEEFARMTRL
-619 RDEIQAKLADS
+619 RNEIQAKLADS
-630 GLQRDK
+630 ELQRDK
-636 ATTEWADAERTQTE
+636 ATTEWADAERALTE
-650 LESKLRRMSD
+650 LESKLRRMND

-682 QQQLILERDRGLS
+682 QQQLILERDRGLSERDRGLS

-725 SVSAPLPT
+725 SVSAPLPA

-779 APQAGSTSVSKAGS
+779 APQAGSTSVSKTGS
-793 TPAPKTSVS
+793 TPVPKTSIS

-847 KSGSGPKTG
+847 KPGSGPKTG

-903 RPASIGHPPARAG
+903 RPASTGHPPARAG

-931 LGSSEDDEGEESD
+931 LGSSEDDEDEESDWSDDEDEESD

-969 VSDGGDDDDDD
+969 LSDGGDDDDDD

-998 EEDTRRALSQSRS
+998 EKDKRRARSQSRS

-1047 SGSDGGRGSPRGD
+1047 SGSYDLPD
-1060 GLLGSGGGGSP
+1060 LVE
-1071 GGRSPGSGGGGS
+1071 GGS
-1083 PHGGGSPGSPHG
+1083 PHGGGSSGSPHGGGSLGSPHG

-1103 GMLPVAPFGPDAA
+1103 GGGSPGSVLIPAPPNSSLPGMLPVAPLGPDAA

-1131 IESWSAKKLNRVA
+1131 IEPWSAKKLNRVA
-1144 VISMKITVLFPELPF
+1144 VIPMKITVLFPELPF

-1173 RAGSVDSLITRPLV
+1173 RAGYVDLLITRPLV

-1212 VRGRLGVFDRAFR
+1212 VRGRLGVFVRAFW

-1240 RFPISRSQL
+1240 WFPISRNQL

-1266 SHAGRAWKRVLVIL
+1266 SHAGRAGR
-1280 VLAIQDGW
+1280 
-1288 CDVDILLDPS
+1288 
-1298 FLHLPRRGDKVA
+1298 
-1310 WFPGSV
+1310 
-1316 SCQAN
+1316 
-1321 LEDPNLH
+1321 E
-1328 RPEPTSLLE
+1328 SL
-1337 ALREIDEAEPWR
+1337 
-1349 IRFRGDLS
+1349 
-1357 QHPGRQIQRLVGK
+1357 
-1370 FFNVQPK
+1370 
-1377 TT
+1377 